1 MKNKLIIMLVTFIVL
16 IAITPFVFSKLMN
29 AKFDEMLDNLRKDGI
44 EIKLIEDKSSYIQTD
59 KLFLV
64 TIPEK
69 FLINKDIALEGVK
82 SVTLEIE
89 TKFKNLPITD
99 VLFLGKVKKLICL
112 QILRM

>member
-29 AKFDEMLDNLRKDGI
+29 SKFNKMLDNLRKDGI
-44 EIKLIEDKSSYIQTD
+44 EIKLIEDKSSYIKTD

-69 FLINKDIALEGVK
+69 FLVKQNLEGIK
-82 SVTLEIE
+82 SIVLKVEAQ
-89 TKFKNLPITD
+89 FKNLPVTD
-99 VLFLGKVKKLICL
+99 VLFWVKLKKLLYL
-112 QILRM
+112 QILKI